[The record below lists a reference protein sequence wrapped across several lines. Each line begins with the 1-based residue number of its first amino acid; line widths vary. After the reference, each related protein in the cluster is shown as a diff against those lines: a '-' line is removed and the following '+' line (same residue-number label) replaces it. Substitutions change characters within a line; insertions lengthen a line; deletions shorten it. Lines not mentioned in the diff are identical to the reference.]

1 MGKYSIKELEHLSG
15 IKAHTLRIW
24 EKRYRLFE
32 PQRTKTN
39 IRYYTDDDLKKLLN
53 VTMLSNKGIKIST
66 IVDMG
71 EQELCNA
78 AKNAELDGD
87 EAKYEH
93 RINEM
98 IVPMCSFNEAE
109 FNSLFEKNVQEMGLE
124 KTLTEVVYPFLQKVG
139 TLWLS
144 NEVEPCQEHF
154 VSNIIRQKMSAAID
168 ELPTPPNDAKK
179 VMLFLPE
186 GEYHELALLFFS
198 YLYKKKGVNTYYF
211 GQSVPLDR
219 VIAFSKEIQVD
230 WAITYSII
238 HSEEKVVEIVN
249 DLERINAGKVF
260 YVNRNHPNLAEKIT
274 QKKVEIV
281 FDYRFALDLAN

>member
-24 EKRYRLFE
+24 EKRYQLFE
-32 PQRTKTN
+32 PKRSKTN

-53 VTMLSNKGIKIST
+53 VTMLSNNGTKISA
-66 IVDMG
+66 IVNMSEG
-71 EQELCNA
+71 ELCAA
-78 AKNAELDGD
+78 AKNVELKDSP
-87 EAKYEH
+87 YQQ
-93 RINEM
+93 RINEL
-98 IVPMCSFNEAE
+98 IVPMCSFDEAAFNLLFAKNEKE
-109 FNSLFEKNVQEMGLE
+109 LGLE

-168 ELPTPPNDAKK
+168 ALPMPPNRAKK

-186 GEYHELALLFFS
+186 GEYHELGLLFFS
-198 YLYKKKGVNTYYF
+198 YLYKKRGVKTYYF
-211 GQSVPLDR
+211 GQSVPFDKL
-219 VIAFSKEIQVD
+219 IEFSENIEVD
-230 WAITYSII
+230 WALTYSII

-249 DLERINAGKVF
+249 DLDKIKAGQVF
-260 YVNRNHPNLAEKIT
+260 YINRNYPKLADKISQT
-274 QKKVEIV
+274 SVEIV
-281 FDYRFALDLAN
+281 FDYRFALDSIV